1 MLEQNAAKPL
11 YQQLME
17 AIQADIEADVY
28 RAGDKLPVEKEL
40 EEIQWEMLGDT
51 PHCACML
58 KSNPLAG
65 RKELKIEDLKQSDF
79 ICISP
84 QYLPEYSAMIQ
95 RMCKAGGFVPNIPH

>member
-40 EEIQWEMLGDT
+40 EEI
-51 PHCACML
+51 
-58 KSNPLAG
+58 
-65 RKELKIEDLKQSDF
+65 
-79 ICISP
+79 
-84 QYLPEYSAMIQ
+84 
-95 RMCKAGGFVPNIPH
+95 